1 MKLQND
7 ICQLIH
13 EVLNQTLL
21 ENNQNNLELPNGEFF
36 NLKSTL
42 MVSHSCES
50 LMMAT
55 TTITKWLCLSSKSS
69 SSCSL
74 EKPRFLP
81 EFSSAIMSGE
91 PTVKLHSMCGFSK
104 KNVFLNIMIILN
116 P

>member
-1 MKLQND
+1 MKPQND
-7 ICQLIH
+7 ICQLTH

-21 ENNQNNLELPNGEFF
+21 ENNHNNLELPNGEFF
-36 NLKSTL
+36 NLKSAL

-50 LMMAT
+50 LMMA

-91 PTVKLHSMCGFSK
+91 PTVKLHSICGFSK
-104 KNVFLNIMIILN
+104 KNVFLNTMIILN